1 MSAVLNPPLPNS
13 PHARDVAS
21 LMHGMTNLVRHE
33 QEGPLILDEGYGVY
47 VKDLEGNESIEG
59 MAGLWCTALGFD
71 NERLIQAALAQ
82 MRKLPTYHTFFQ
94 RSTMPA
100 IELAEKLLE
109 TAPAPMARVWF
120 ANSGSEANDHMVK
133 FVWYC
138 NNARG
143 RPEKKKIIA
152 REHGYHGI
160 AVSSGSLT
168 GLPAMHKGF
177 DLPIPN
183 IIHAGS
189 HHYYR
194 CAHPGESEEAFAT
207 RRAEELEQLI
217 LAEGPDTVAAFVAE
231 PVLGAGGAVIPP
243 KTYFEKIQA
252 VLAKYDVLMV
262 ADEVITGFF
271 RTGHR
276 FACETFGIRP
286 DVLVIAKQLSS
297 AYLPISAVILSEKV
311 YGPIRELSGKNGILG
326 TGFTYSGHPVPAAVA
341 LEALRIYD
349 ETDVGAHVRKVS
361 KLAQERLAALGD
373 HPIVGDASGVGLIG
387 SVELVKDKETKESFD
402 LSFAGWATDACTRR
416 GVILRACTGGGI
428 RIAFCP
434 PLIIKEPELDMLF
447 DRWKL
452 ALDDIYEHVR
462 REGLM

>member
-1 MSAVLNPPLPNS
+1 MSAVPNS
-13 PHARDVAS
+13 PHARDIAS

-33 QEGPLILDEGYGVY
+33 QEGPLIVDEGHGVY
-47 VKDLEGNESIEG
+47 VKDLEGNEYIEG
-59 MAGLWCTALGFD
+59 MAGLWCTSLGFD
-71 NERLIQAALAQ
+71 NERLIQAAIAQ
-82 MRKLPTYHTFFQ
+82 MRKLPTYHTFFH
-94 RSTMPA
+94 RSNMPA
-100 IELAEKLLE
+100 IDLAEKLLQL
-109 TAPAPMARVWF
+109 TPTPMARVWF

-133 FVWYC
+133 FVWYY

-143 RPEKKKIIA
+143 KPEKKKIIA
-152 REHGYHGI
+152 REQGYHGI

-183 IIHAGS
+183 ILHTGS

-194 CAHPGESEEAFAT
+194 YARPGESEEAFAT

-217 LAEGPDTVAAFVAE
+217 LAQGPDTVAAFVAE
-231 PVLGAGGAVIPP
+231 PVMGAGGAVIAP
-243 KTYFEKIQA
+243 KTYFQKIQA

-271 RTGHR
+271 RTGNR
-276 FACETFGIRP
+276 FACETYAIKP
-286 DVLVIAKQLSS
+286 DILVIAKQLSS
-297 AYLPISAVILSEKV
+297 AYLPISAVILNEKV
-311 YGPIRELSGKNGILG
+311 YGPIREFSATNGILG

-341 LEALRIYD
+341 LETMKIYD
-349 ETDVGAHVRKVS
+349 EMDIGAHVRKVS
-361 KLAQERLAALGD
+361 KHAQERLGALAD
-373 HPIVGDASGVGLIG
+373 HPLVGDASGVGLIG
-387 SVELVKDKETKESFD
+387 SVEIVKDKETKESFD

-434 PLIIKEPELDMLF
+434 PLIIKESELDILF
-447 DRWKL
+447 DRWRL
-452 ALDDIYEHVR
+452 ALDDILDHVR
-462 REGLM
+462 GEGWM

>member
-1 MSAVLNPPLPNS
+1 MSAVLTPPQANS

-33 QEGPLILDEGYGVY
+33 QDGPMILDEGHGVY
-47 VKDLEGNESIEG
+47 VRDLEGNEYIEG

-71 NERLIQAALAQ
+71 NGRLIQAAIAQ

-94 RSTMPA
+94 RSNMPA
-100 IELAEKLLE
+100 IDLAERLLAM
-109 TAPAPMARVWF
+109 APAPMARVWF

-138 NNARG
+138 NNALG

-183 IIHAGS
+183 VVHTGS

-243 KTYFEKIQA
+243 KTYFEKIQQ

-271 RTGHR
+271 RTGNR
-276 FACETFGIRP
+276 FACETYGIRP
-286 DVLVIAKQLSS
+286 DILVIAKQLSS
-297 AYLPISAVILSEKV
+297 AYLPISAVILNEKV
-311 YGPIRELSGKNGILG
+311 YGPIRELSGRNGILG

-341 LEALRIYD
+341 LETMKIYD
-349 ETDVGAHVRKVS
+349 EMDIGAHVRKVS
-361 KLAQERLAALGD
+361 KHAQARLAALGD
-373 HPIVGDASGVGLIG
+373 HPLVGDASGVGLIG
-387 SVELVKDKETKESFD
+387 SVEIVKDKETKESFD
-402 LSFAGWATDACTRR
+402 LSLATRMTDACTRR

-434 PLIIKEPELDMLF
+434 PLIITESELDKLF
-447 DRWKL
+447 DRWQL
-452 ALDDIYEHVR
+452 ALDDILDYVR
-462 REGLM
+462 GEGLM